1 MGFLRS
7 RTRPSGRPAWG
18 VKGFRLSTIYHPTS
32 ITTNWPS
39 SIFQSLVTI
48 VYTAPWSSGE
58 LYLCCGYDRFLIW
71 PSCRPFYR
79 VPCSGSHLRRWLVSF
94 ADDSLFPLCACGLAY
109 DSSPVA
115 DSYRLLATP
124 SFISAPV
131 FSVSVHHL
139 RPFELVS
146 DRLCLRFLDGCAWA
160 VFQIL
165 CPFTTRIS
173 PSLSTCIIR
182 RRHHLSSLRTVL
194 AYDISHVTDLF
205 PLLVTPLSLSVFV
218 FSVSANYISSSS
230 ARV

>member
-58 LYLCCGYDRFLIW
+58 LYPCYGYDCFLIQL
-71 PSCRPFYR
+71 PCRPFYR
-79 VPCSGSHLRRWLVSF
+79 VPCSGSHLCRWLVSF
-94 ADDSLFPLCACGLAY
+94 ANDPTFPLCACGLAY
-109 DSSPVA
+109 DSSLVA

-160 VFQIL
+160 VSQIL
-165 CPFTTRIS
+165 CPFKNWIS
-173 PSLSTCIIR
+173 PSLLTCIVR

-194 AYDISHVTDLF
+194 AYDISHVADLF
-205 PLLVTPLSLSVFV
+205 PLLAALSFLPASVF
-218 FSVSANYISSSS
+218 FVSSYYTSSSS
-230 ARV
+230 AKV